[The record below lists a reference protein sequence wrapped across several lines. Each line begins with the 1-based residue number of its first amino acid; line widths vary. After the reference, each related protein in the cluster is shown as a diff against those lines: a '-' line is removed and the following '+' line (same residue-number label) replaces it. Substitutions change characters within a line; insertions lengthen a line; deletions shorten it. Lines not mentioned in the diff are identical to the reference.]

1 MISSILFN
9 LKVCSLSAKEKR
21 SIFVKSPFN
30 DLGPLIHRLICD
42 KFSINVIYTHFLLL
56 ETEPNFCVC
65 GLNIDFEMV
74 SCDVYSSE
82 LIPSRFRK
90 WSLLSH
96 YVPAVRQGFKSS
108 MLTIYARLVCCTG
121 GPSFYLGRL
130 EDLKR
135 YFADN

>member
-56 ETEPNFCVC
+56 ETEPTFCVC
-65 GLNIDFEMV
+65 GLNIDLNWCHVMFTPQSSSQVGSV
-74 SCDVYSSE
+74 SG
-82 LIPSRFRK
+82 
-90 WSLLSH
+90 LS
-96 YVPAVRQGFKSS
+96 
-108 MLTIYARLVCCTG
+108 
-121 GPSFYLGRL
+121 
-130 EDLKR
+130 
-135 YFADN
+135 